1 LANGWI
7 VHRISGEFFNLNSI
21 ASFVCLSCTNTELC
35 VLSVVSVDFRE
46 NDGNEV
52 FVVFDLLQSY
62 RNLFI
67 LFRLGFF
74 ELVLLFTVTSF
85 DIMDSL

>member
-1 LANGWI
+1 MY
-7 VHRISGEFFNLNSI
+7 
-21 ASFVCLSCTNTELC
+21 LSCTNTELC
-35 VLSVVSVDFRE
+35 VLLVVSVDFLFDFRE

-74 ELVLLFTVTSF
+74 ELVLLFTCLIIQFDYTVTSF